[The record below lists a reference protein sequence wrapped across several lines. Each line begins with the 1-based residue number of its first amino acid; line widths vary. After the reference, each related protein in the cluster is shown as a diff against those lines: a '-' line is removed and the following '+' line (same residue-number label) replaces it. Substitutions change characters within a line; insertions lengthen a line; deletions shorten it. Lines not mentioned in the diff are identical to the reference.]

1 MHPLRLLTA
10 ALLLAAASASAQS
23 VPDAATATRRA
34 DSALDDLRGSVHNRV
49 IFEGAAEDFERLLA
63 NYQGVLGK
71 QQVDDYRAALAKARA
86 EYQQFAA
93 AEDSERLA
101 SQVSELEGGW
111 RSFQAEQS
119 GMSPNSRDGAID
131 ELRRSIEG
139 LRADAARL
147 PGTEALAARI
157 EAVARAFEAD
167 IGGAEAAAQMASL
180 REYWQRDSG
189 DTSGWET
196 EQAIDLSTYASTRSR
211 EANAFG
217 LPKTLER
224 FELATHKLTQAR
236 ERGEP
241 AAWIAELEAERHAT
255 RAKLMPAV
263 QALVT
268 AASNRPGGDE
278 AARESMTRLA
288 EQLRVSLGADSD
300 PAFGALAHQADE
312 WLAAAA
318 AEDTSSEEG
327 RARWYQQMKV
337 SAAAAWP
344 QMESEFQ
351 LSRGFDP
358 ANPAAM
364 EGQLIRIETDNL
376 MGWRFKVGDFPF
388 ATTINGLPVA
398 GTYDE
403 QVAAAIAEVE
413 GKLGR
418 ALGDS
423 DDDGRW
429 TVIAQITGQ
438 MGRMQLRKQVEGDVR
453 DASSGEKLGTYRGEE
468 AEAVDAP
475 VIRIVAAH
483 VGPLAVATGVGQA
496 ASDGSLARAAGTLP
510 TPRTAGGGGGL
521 FSHFTGLMLLLV
533 GALLAFVQAR
543 PDAARALAEARAQ
556 GPVFDRSR
564 QILPWFGVGLAI
576 AGLLWLIAGAIV
588 GDLLP
593 AVALIACG
601 LYGGLPALQVRG
613 LVSEPLAA
621 RLQPLG
627 LVLAGSAAVLG
638 IVHLLLGASTLF

>member
-23 VPDAATATRRA
+23 VPDPATATRRA

-49 IFEGAAEDFERLLA
+49 TFEGQAEDFERLLA
-63 NYQGVLGK
+63 DYQSALGK
-71 QQVDDYRAALAKARA
+71 QQVDDYRAALANARA

-93 AEDSERLA
+93 AEDSERLRAEVDDLEISWRNYQSEQA
-101 SQVSELEGGW
+101 S
-111 RSFQAEQS
+111 
-119 GMSPNSRDGAID
+119 MSPNSREGAID
-131 ELRRSIEG
+131 DLRRSIER
-139 LRADAARL
+139 LRAERARL
-147 PGTEALAARI
+147 PGSESLGARI
-157 EAVARAFEAD
+157 EAVAVAFESA
-167 IGGAEAAAQMASL
+167 IGGAEAAAQLASL
-180 REYWQRDSG
+180 REYWQRDASE
-189 DTSGWET
+189 TEGWEA
-196 EQAIDLSTYASTRSR
+196 ERAIDLSTYASTRSR
-211 EANAFG
+211 ESNAFG

-224 FELATHKLTQAR
+224 FELATHKLAQAR

-241 AAWIAELEAERHAT
+241 AAWIAELEAERNAT

-268 AASNRPGGDE
+268 AAGNRPGSDE

-288 EQLRVSLGADSD
+288 EQLRVSLGAESD
-300 PAFGALAHQADE
+300 PAFGTLARQADE

-344 QMESEFQ
+344 QMESQFEFA
-351 LSRGFDP
+351 RGFDP

-398 GTYDE
+398 GTYDA

-429 TVIAQITGQ
+429 TVIAEITGQ
-438 MGRMQLRKQVEGDVR
+438 MGRMQLRKQVEGDIR

-475 VIRIVAAH
+475 IIRIVAAH
-483 VGPLAVATGVGQA
+483 IGPLAAAAGVGRA
-496 ASDGSLARAAGTLP
+496 AADGSLERVAGALP
-510 TPRTAGGGGGL
+510 TPRTAAAGGAL
-521 FSHFTGLMLLLV
+521 FSRFTGLMLLLA
-533 GALLAFVQAR
+533 GALVAYVQAR
-543 PDAARALAEARAQ
+543 PDAVRALAEARAQ
-556 GPVFDRSR
+556 GARVRS
-564 QILPWFGVGLAI
+564 LAAHPAVVR
-576 AGLLWLIAGAIV
+576 AGPRGGGPALAGRRRDHGRLAPGAGA
-588 GDLLP
+588 DRLRFLRRP
-593 AVALIACG
+593 ARAAVAR
-601 LYGGLPALQVRG
+601 P
-613 LVSEPLAA
+613 
-621 RLQPLG
+621 
-627 LVLAGSAAVLG
+627 
-638 IVHLLLGASTLF
+638 GASRRSPRACSLWA